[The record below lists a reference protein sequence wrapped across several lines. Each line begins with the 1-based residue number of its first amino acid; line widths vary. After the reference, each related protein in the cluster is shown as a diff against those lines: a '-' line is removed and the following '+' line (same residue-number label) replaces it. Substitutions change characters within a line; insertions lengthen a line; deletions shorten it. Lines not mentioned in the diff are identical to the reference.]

1 MVLDT
6 SAVIA
11 IILREPEADQFEAAI
26 DRHSTLRI
34 SASSVLESAIVLR
47 QRFGEDGVRN
57 LDRLLAKIRVT
68 IEPFDMQQLA
78 WARHALETYG
88 RGRHPA
94 KLNFGDCFTY
104 ALAKSTGEPLLFK
117 GSDFSLTDLK
127 SAV

>member
-1 MVLDT
+1 LDELI
-6 SAVIA
+6 AGIPIA
-11 IILREPEADQFEAAI
+11 IWPV
-26 DRHSTLRI
+26 
-34 SASSVLESAIVLR
+34 SVEQLTW
-47 QRFGEDGVRN
+47 VRY
-57 LDRLLAKIRVT
+57 
-68 IEPFDMQQLA
+68 
-78 WARHALETYG
+78 ALETYG

>member
-1 MVLDT
+1 VVIDT
-6 SAVIA
+6 SAIVA
-11 IILREPEADQFEAAI
+11 ILLQEPEARAFSEAIEQDPVRLISIASLFEA
-26 DRHSTLRI
+26 
-34 SASSVLESAIVLR
+34 SVVLYR
-47 QRFGEDGVRN
+47 RFGRVGLVE
-57 LDRLLAKIRVT
+57 LDPLIARLAVQVW
-68 IEPFDMQQLA
+68 PVSVDQLT

-88 RGRHPA
+88 RARHPA